1 MDLQDKRSSGE
12 SEEEM
17 NESSGDSRSC
27 RDCKT
32 TSTPLWRGG
41 PDGPKTL
48 CNACGIKYNKKRRAQ
63 LRGLDQNGKRI
74 AKSAVK
80 PNSDLKLNVRLMVH
94 NQNKKPQ
101 QQRQQEKLQ
110 QQRQQVKLQQQRQ
123 REALQQQQQRE
134 QEQEQQQQ
142 QQPRKRSTYERGKP
156 WWNKLGEEE
165 QAAILL
171 MSISCGGSNH

>member
-1 MDLQDKRSSGE
+1 MRGSMRSGSE
-12 SEEEM
+12 SEEE
-17 NESSGDSRSC
+17 SKSC
-27 RDCKT
+27 LDCKT

-63 LRGLDQNGKRI
+63 IRALDQNGKKI
-74 AKSAVK
+74 SKSAAK
-80 PNSDLKLNVRLMVH
+80 PNSDLKLNVRSLVANE
-94 NQNKKPQ
+94 NQKP
-101 QQRQQEKLQ
+101 QQRQQEKLQQQQQ

-123 REALQQQQQRE
+123 QVRLQQE
-134 QEQEQQQQ
+134 Q

-171 MSISCGGSNH
+171 MSISCGGSKY

>member
-1 MDLQDKRSSGE
+1 M
-12 SEEEM
+12 
-17 NESSGDSRSC
+17 
-27 RDCKT
+27 
-32 TSTPLWRGG
+32 
-41 PDGPKTL
+41 KTL

-74 AKSAVK
+74 AKSAAK
-80 PNSDLKLNVRLMVH
+80 PNSDLKLKVRLMVA
-94 NQNKKPQ
+94 NQNQKPQ

-110 QQRQQVKLQQQRQ
+110 QQRRQVKLQQQRQ
-123 REALQQQQQRE
+123 REALQQQRQ
-134 QEQEQQQQ
+134 QEQEQ

-171 MSISCGGSNH
+171 MAISCGGSKY